1 MTLARTAFARKA
13 PSTEPKPAKGPRTRK
28 CRMRG
33 CSGRVT
39 LDPTQP
45 FMTWCS
51 VECGA
56 SLAMATITARKLKAA
71 KADRAVTKAKK
82 ETLKR
87 RADHI
92 ADAQTAFNAFCRE
105 RDRAQQCISCDESL
119 WRLSGITGG
128 NFDCGHFRS
137 RGSAPHLR
145 FHESNA
151 HGQCK
156 RCNRYLSGNVTEY
169 RPRLIA
175 RIGLAAVEAL
185 EADQEPR
192 RWTVDELIAIKT
204 LYRAKLRALTNS
216 RSPTASPQE

>member
-28 CRMRG
+28 CRVRG
-33 CSGRVT
+33 CSGRVM
-39 LDPTQP
+39 LDPKQP

-92 ADAQTAFNAFCRE
+92 ADAQTAFNAFIRE
-105 RDRAQQCISCDESL
+105 RDRQAGHLCIS
-119 WRLSGITGG
+119 SGRPLDWSG
-128 NFDCGHFRS
+128 NNVDAGHYRS

-145 FHESNA
+145 FDERNVHAQSKQE
-151 HGQCK
+151 
-156 RCNRYLSGNVTEY
+156 NRYASGNATDY
-169 RPRLIA
+169 RIGLIA

-204 LYRAKLRALTNS
+204 LYRAKLRALTAS
-216 RSPTASPQE
+216 RSSTAALQN